1 MKREPRLV
9 VHWLSPLLLALAI
22 LILIADLHV
31 STRTAQ
37 QIEELASHEPG
48 CTCLPLPSLPLRLIH
63 EDPRCAQKII
73 EVMNVTNVRILENE
87 SQLPQ
92 LNDRTRAKLRE
103 LGFDPRHNTTRAEG

>member
-9 VHWLSPLLLALAI
+9 VHWLSLILLGLAI
-22 LILIADLHV
+22 LVLIANLHL
-31 STRTAQ
+31 STRTAHRV
-37 QIEELASHEPG
+37 EELVSYKPG

-63 EDPRCAQKII
+63 EDPRCAQKAI

-92 LNDRTRAKLRE
+92 LDDQTIARLQE
-103 LGFDPRHNTTRAEG
+103 LGRVPLDDER